1 MNRAFNMKII
11 LLIIAFFIMLFII
24 DILQTQYFNK
34 NYLAIQKNIS
44 CIKDIRLNCTNN
56 LDIYLYQKNIDITD
70 ARVLLRFIY
79 NATLLNEDPHK
90 ITGEIINLVQSAG
103 GKIEEYDDSNINGYI
118 HFTILRDKFDNL
130 RKEINKTT
138 NKKLYFENFMG
149 SNILVEGK
157 YGGMNDYSLLVNF
170 VDNKVNEHEL
180 TISQIEN
187 NIIKIPSIQ
196 NEKDY
201 KDWMTNENNQINYW
215 KSNYVNIDKNDYQ
228 FMDKLGVVD
237 GYINI
242 YPISKWIMI
251 KTILPIHPFLIIIL
265 LLSVYTIYR
274 LTSLKK

>member
-1 MNRAFNMKII
+1 MKII